1 MKKQLKIQKKKAPNI
16 QVFPSTQNGERLYTK
31 ETGQEEFYVIGTKQL
46 DIFPP
51 NIKTNKPRKI

>member
-1 MKKQLKIQKKKAPNI
+1 MKKQLKMEKKTPNI
-16 QVFPSTQNGERLYTK
+16 QIFPSTQDGERFYTK
-31 ETGQEEFYVIGTKQL
+31 EARQEEFYVIGTKYL